1 MWEIK
6 DEDGYVRGKAI
17 NLDIAMEMAKL
28 VDEFV
33 IITDGVTEIVGKFG
47 VDTIIDGMCP
57 DGIQY
62 DWNKASR
69 IGNSKRK

>member
-1 MWEIK
+1 
-6 DEDGYVRGKAI
+6 
-17 NLDIAMEMAKL
+17 MEMAKL